1 MRRNKKS
8 LTPIKHRT
16 PKNRE
21 LHNRTLSTGVAPYL
35 KMQPP
40 LEGNVKEGV
49 MVKENM
55 MKYYSAVVDSG
66 KNKEKLE

>member
-1 MRRNKKS
+1 
-8 LTPIKHRT
+8 
-16 PKNRE
+16 
-21 LHNRTLSTGVAPYL
+21 
-35 KMQPP
+35 MQPA